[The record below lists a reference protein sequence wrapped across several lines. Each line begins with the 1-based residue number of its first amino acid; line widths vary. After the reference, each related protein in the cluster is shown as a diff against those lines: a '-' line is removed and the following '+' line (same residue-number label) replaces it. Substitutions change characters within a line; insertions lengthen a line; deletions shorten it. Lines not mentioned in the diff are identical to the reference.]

1 MPRVVEV
8 IHRRRARRALTLA
21 LLVVPLAA
29 CALLG
34 LRASRGPLPSELVR
48 TSWFWIGDLCRATQS
63 ATVMYAQVCTP
74 GYSVDLVIYGRTPRR
89 YVLIEL
95 PRR

>member
-1 MPRVVEV
+1 MKLLQ
-8 IHRRRARRALTLA
+8 RRARRAVALA
-21 LLVVPLAA
+21 LLIIPLVW

-34 LRASRGPLPSELVR
+34 LRAARGPLPSELVR
-48 TSWFWIGDLCRATQS
+48 TRWFWVGDLCRATQS
-63 ATVMYAQVCTP
+63 ATVMYAQICTP